1 MRVTR
6 ARRVA
11 APPED
16 VWRLMND
23 PERLPAWWPGV
34 QRVEEATPATWTKV
48 LRSPKGKTIR
58 ADYTRLEGQ
67 QPRRLVW
74 RHEVAE
80 SPFERLLSESL
91 LEFRLDGHGGGTRVE
106 ITARHKPRG
115 FARFGWLQLR
125 LAAGRQLDDA
135 LEGLQRV
142 LGAA

>member
-6 ARRVA
+6 AREVA
-11 APPED
+11 APPEK
-16 VWRLMND
+16 VWGLVND
-23 PERLPAWWPGV
+23 PERLPAWWPGL

-58 ADYTRLEGQ
+58 ADYTRLEGRP
-67 QPRRLVW
+67 PRWLVW
-74 RHEVAE
+74 RHEVSE

-91 LEFRLDGHGGGTRVE
+91 LEFRMDDTGGGTRVA

-115 FARFGWLQLR
+115 FARLGWLQLR
-125 LAAGRQLDDA
+125 LAAGRQLDEA